1 MSQCCKVTING
12 ESFSANRGDLLLDAA
27 LMHGIELPYECRAGQ
42 CGTCR
47 VRVIDGN
54 CLADANEN
62 PGVVH
67 ACQARIISDVQIAVE
82 KLPSI
87 MEVSG
92 RIVDLIDVAPDVIEV
107 CIESSHAI
115 DYIPGQYFSIRFRGF
130 PARYYSPTALLDWP
144 SDPDLIRFH
153 VRRIAKGRVSS
164 ELGSRIKKGHRV
176 RMTGPFGAAYL
187 RAKQPGR
194 LVLVSSGTGFAPIW
208 AIAEA
213 AIREDPV
220 RELVMIVGART
231 IDSLYMIPAL
241 CRLALFPRV
250 TIIATVATQQTIS
263 CAIRH
268 GDPISYLPN
277 LSSDDTVYVA
287 GHPTFVQAVFRAAHA
302 SSAPCFADPFLAATN
317 KTNDDATLI
326 DRAAAWL
333 LTVCSRPHRH
343 QRRTAM
349 LRAA

>member
-1 MSQCCKVTING
+1 MSQLCKVTING

-47 VRVIDGN
+47 VRVIDGH
-54 CLADANEN
+54 CLAGINES
-62 PGVVH
+62 PGAVH
-67 ACQARIISDVQIAVE
+67 ACQARIISDLQIAVE
-82 KLPSI
+82 KQPSI
-87 MEVSG
+87 TEVSG
-92 RIVDLIDVAPDVIEV
+92 RVVDLIEVAPDVTEV
-107 CIESSHAI
+107 CIESSRRI
-115 DYIPGQYFSIRFRGF
+115 NYRPGQYLSVRFRGF
-130 PARYYSPTALLDWP
+130 PARYYSPTPLLVWP
-144 SDPDLIRFH
+144 SDPDLVRFH

-164 ELGSRIKKGHRV
+164 ELGSRVKKGHRV
-176 RMTGPFGAAYL
+176 RMTGPFGAAYF
-187 RAKQPGR
+187 RANQPGR

-213 AIREDPV
+213 AIREDPT

-231 IDSLYMIPAL
+231 IESLYMIPAL

-250 TIIATVATQQTIS
+250 TIIPTVATEQTIS
-263 CAIRH
+263 RAVRQ
-268 GDPISYLPN
+268 GDPISYLPA
-277 LSSDDTVYVA
+277 LGSDDTVYVA
-287 GHPTFVQAVFRAAHA
+287 GHPGFVRAVFRAAQA
-302 SSAPCFADPFLAATN
+302 RGAPCFADPFLPATD

-333 LTVCSRPHRH
+333 LAACSRSRSE
-343 QRRTAM
+343 RAAM